1 MKALRSWIEDRL
13 GLRPVAAYMGKKEVP
28 RHRHTFL
35 YYTGSS
41 ILLFL
46 GIQIV
51 TGVLLAFYYRPT
63 LAEANAS
70 VIRIITEMPL
80 GWLVRSIHSWSAT
93 FMIIT
98 VFAHMLGI
106 AITKSYRK
114 PREAT
119 WLTGVLLLGAT
130 LAFGFTG
137 YLLPWDEL
145 SLAATKVGT
154 NLPRALPVIGAL
166 TTKVLRAGDDVT
178 GDTLSRFFIVHVSV
192 LPLALLAILG
202 IHVFLVQR
210 HGMSVPLKAERDK
223 VTLPAIPFWP
233 NFVFRE
239 AGAWLV
245 LLGVLLTV
253 AVILAPGVGSQA
265 DLMAPAPEGIKP
277 EWYFLFMFQT
287 LKLFPARI
295 LGLNGEMIAVLVMM
309 AGMAAV
315 LFLPFVDNRPS
326 ERKGRIITGLLWAG
340 VAYAVGMSIWSLL

>member
-1 MKALRSWIEDRL
+1 MIALRRWLEDRL
-13 GLRPVAAYMGKKEVP
+13 GYRPVVEFMAKKEVP
-28 RHRHTFL
+28 WHKHTFL

-51 TGVLLAFYYRPT
+51 TGVLLAFYYQPT

-70 VIRIITEMPL
+70 VIRILEELPL
-80 GWLVRSIHSWSAT
+80 GWLVRSVHSWSAT
-93 FMIIT
+93 FMIMT

-106 AITKSYRK
+106 AFTKSYRK

-119 WLTGVLLLGAT
+119 WITGVLLLGVT

-154 NLPRALPVIGAL
+154 NLPRALPVIGAWA
-166 TTKVLRAGDDVT
+166 TKILRAGDDVT
-178 GDTLSRFFIVHVSV
+178 GDTLSRFFIVHVTV
-192 LPLALLAILG
+192 LPLALLAVLG
-202 IHVFLVQR
+202 LHVYLVQR
-210 HGMSVPLKAERDK
+210 HGMSVPLKAERDQVK
-223 VTLPAIPFWP
+223 PPALPFWP
-233 NFVFRE
+233 NFVYRE
-239 AGAWLV
+239 AGVWLV
-245 LLGVLLTV
+245 LMGVLLTV
-253 AVILAPGVGSQA
+253 AVFLAPGVGPQA

-295 LGLNGEMIAVLVMM
+295 LGLNGEMVAVLAMM
-309 AGMAAV
+309 VGLAAV
-315 LFLPFVDNRPS
+315 LLLPFIDDRPS
-326 ERKGRIITGLLWAG
+326 ERKGRIVTGILWAG
-340 VAYAVGMSIWSLL
+340 LAYALGMSIWSLL